1 MDGRRTHDCMIDSA
15 TRSHGGDNANAQ
27 PQTWRPLELLNLYR
41 LISSALLTFVALAHV
56 QLIPLGEQNPVLF
69 IVVSLA
75 YLLASLFFA
84 VTLRARAP
92 GFKLQLY
99 TQALVDIGSIVLL
112 AYSSGGIRSGLGTLL
127 IVTLAAGG
135 MLMSG
140 RLAVLYAAIS
150 TLAIL
155 GEESYLWISST
166 QRDASFTHAGLLGA
180 TYFLT
185 AFLAHGLARRARE
198 SEALAMQRGVDL
210 ANMQQLTEY
219 VIQRMQTG
227 VIVIDQNQRIRLINE
242 SAWHLLGFPV
252 NPTRETL
259 ATLSPELAQH
269 FAQWQHQ
276 PGAEPQ
282 ILRPTAASP
291 ELLPRFAKLGQT
303 ERSGTLI
310 FLEDTAALAQ
320 QAQQMKL
327 ASLGRLT
334 ASIAHEIRN
343 PLGAISHAGQLLAE
357 SPQLSGGDV
366 RLTEIIRE
374 HSRRMNA
381 IVENILQLSRR
392 QRARP
397 QELALK
403 PWLEQF
409 ISDFCLTQNISA
421 EHIAL
426 DVHPSDTVV
435 RMDPQQLHQ
444 VLWNLCHNGMR
455 YSLAQTGTPRL
466 HLSAGITADAHTPFL
481 DVIDVGIGVAPEAVA
496 HLFEPFFTTE
506 ATGTGL
512 GLYISRELCESNQA
526 RLHYMAIPGGGSCFR
541 ITFADPRRKQL
552 T

>member
-1 MDGRRTHDCMIDSA
+1 MNSHMIDYTYTA
-15 TRSHGGDNANAQ
+15 TRTSGDATSQ
-27 PQTWRPLELLNLYR
+27 RQTWRPLELLNIYR
-41 LISSALLTFVALAHV
+41 LISSALLTFVALVHV
-56 QLIPLGEQNPVLF
+56 QFIPLGEQNPALF
-69 IVVSLA
+69 IVVSIG
-75 YLLASLFFA
+75 YLLAALLF
-84 VTLRARAP
+84 VITLHARAP
-92 GFKLQLY
+92 GFHVQLY
-99 TQALVDIGSIVLL
+99 AQALVDIVCIILL
-112 AYSSGGIRSGLGTLL
+112 TYSSGGIRSGLGTLL
-127 IVTLAAGG
+127 IVTLAGGG

-140 RLAVLYAAIS
+140 RMAVLYAAIS

-155 GEESYLWISST
+155 GEESYLWISSAA
-166 QRDASFTHAGLLGA
+166 RDASFTHAGLLGA
-180 TYFLT
+180 TFFLT
-185 AFLAHGLARRARE
+185 ALLAYGLARRARE
-198 SEALAMQRGVDL
+198 SEALAAQRGVDL

-269 FAQWQHQ
+269 LTEWQRH
-276 PGAEPQ
+276 PDAEPQ
-282 ILRPTAASP
+282 IVRPTAASP

-357 SPQLSGGDV
+357 SPQLAEGDV

-381 IVENILQLSRR
+381 IVENVLQLSRR

-409 ISDFCLTQNISA
+409 ISDFCLTQNIGA
-421 EHIAL
+421 EHITL
-426 DVHPSDTVV
+426 EVNPSDTVV

-444 VLWNLCHNGMR
+444 ILWNLCHNGVR
-455 YSLAQTGTPRL
+455 YSLAQSGTPRL
-466 HLSAGITADAHTPFL
+466 RLRAGATADAHTPFL
-481 DVIDVGIGVAPEAVA
+481 DVIDFGKGVAPEAVD

-506 ATGTGL
+506 TTGTGL

-526 RLHYMAIPGGGSCFR
+526 RLHYMAMPGGGSCFR

>member
-1 MDGRRTHDCMIDSA
+1 MTDPASPAARTHE
-15 TRSHGGDNANAQ
+15 DNAGAQ
-27 PQTWRPLELLNLYR
+27 PPTWRPLELLNLYR
-41 LISSALLTFVALAHV
+41 LIASALLTFVALAHV
-56 QLIPLGEQNPVLF
+56 KFIPLGELSPAMF
-69 IVVSLA
+69 IVVA
-75 YLLASLFFA
+75 IGYLLTSLLFMI
-84 VTLRARAP
+84 TLRARIP

-99 TQALVDIGSIVLL
+99 AHTAVDIACIVLL
-112 AYSSGGIRSGLGTLL
+112 TYASGGIRSGLGTLL
-127 IVTLAAGG
+127 IVTLAGGG

-140 RLAVLYAAIS
+140 RMAVLYAAIG
-150 TLAIL
+150 TLAVL
-155 GEESYLWISST
+155 GEESYLWIT
-166 QRDASFTHAGLLGA
+166 RTPQDTSFTHAGLLGA

-185 AFLAHGLARRARE
+185 ALLAYALARRARE
-198 SEALAMQRGVDL
+198 SEALAAQRGVDL

-227 VIVIDQNQRIRLINE
+227 VIVIDQHQRIRLINE
-242 SAWHLLGFPV
+242 SAWHLLGYPA

-269 FAQWQHQ
+269 FAQWQRQ
-276 PGAEPQ
+276 PDAEPH

-366 RLTEIIRE
+366 RLTDIIRD

-392 QRARP
+392 QRTRP
-397 QELALK
+397 QDIPLQ

-409 ISDFCLTQNISA
+409 ISDFCLTHNIA
-421 EHIAL
+421 TDHIVI
-426 DVHPSDTVV
+426 DVVPPDTVV

-444 VLWNLCHNGMR
+444 ILWNLCHNGMR
-455 YSLAQTGTPRL
+455 YSLAQTGAPRL
-466 HLSAGITADAHTPFL
+466 HLRGGITADAHTPFL
-481 DVIDVGIGVAPEAVA
+481 DVIDFGKGVAPEAVA

-506 ATGTGL
+506 TSGTGL

-526 RLHYMAIPGGGSCFR
+526 RLHYMAVPGGGSCFR

>member
-1 MDGRRTHDCMIDSA
+1 MTDPAHTA
-15 TRSHGGDNANAQ
+15 TRTYEDAPSAQ
-27 PQTWRPLELLNLYR
+27 PPTWRPLELLNLYR
-41 LISSALLTFVALAHV
+41 LIASSLLTFVALAHV
-56 QLIPLGEQNPVLF
+56 QFIPLGELNPAMF
-69 IVVSLA
+69 IVVA
-75 YLLASLFFA
+75 IGYLLTSLLFII
-84 VTLRARAP
+84 TLRARIP

-99 TQALVDIGSIVLL
+99 TQTTVDIVCIVLL
-112 AYSSGGIRSGLGTLL
+112 TYASGGIRSGLGTLL
-127 IVTLAAGG
+127 IVTLAGGG

-140 RLAVLYAAIS
+140 RMAVLYAAIG
-150 TLAIL
+150 TLAVL
-155 GEESYLWISST
+155 GEESYLWIT
-166 QRDASFTHAGLLGA
+166 RAPQEASFTHAGLLGA

-185 AFLAHGLARRARE
+185 ALLAYALARRARE
-198 SEALAMQRGVDL
+198 SEALATQRGVDL

-227 VIVIDQNQRIRLINE
+227 VVVIDQHQRIRLINE
-242 SAWHLLGFPV
+242 SAWHLLGYPA

-269 FAQWQHQ
+269 FAQWQRQ
-276 PGAEPQ
+276 PDAEPH

-366 RLTEIIRE
+366 RLTDIIRD
-374 HSRRMNA
+374 HSHRMNA

-392 QRARP
+392 QRTRP
-397 QELALK
+397 QDIPLQS
-403 PWLEQF
+403 WLEQF
-409 ISDFCLTQNISA
+409 ISDFCLTHNIA
-421 EHIAL
+421 TDHIL
-426 DVHPSDTVV
+426 IDVVPPDTVV

-444 VLWNLCHNGMR
+444 ILWNLCHNGMR

-466 HLSAGITADAHTPFL
+466 HLRGGITADAHTPFL
-481 DVIDVGIGVAPEAVA
+481 DVIDFGKGVAPDAVA

-506 ATGTGL
+506 TSGTGL

-526 RLHYMAIPGGGSCFR
+526 RLHYMAVPGGGSCFR

>member
-1 MDGRRTHDCMIDSA
+1 MNSHMIDSA
-15 TRSHGGDNANAQ
+15 YTATRTSGDATSQ
-27 PQTWRPLELLNLYR
+27 RQTWRPLELLNVYR

-56 QLIPLGEQNPVLF
+56 QFIPLGEQNPALF
-69 IVVSLA
+69 IVVGIG
-75 YLLASLFFA
+75 YLLAALLF
-84 VTLRARAP
+84 VITLHARAP
-92 GFKLQLY
+92 GFQLQLY
-99 TQALVDIGSIVLL
+99 AQALVDIVCIVLL
-112 AYSSGGIRSGLGTLL
+112 TYASGGIRSGLGTLL
-127 IVTLAAGG
+127 IVTLAGSG

-140 RLAVLYAAIS
+140 RMAVLYAAIS
-150 TLAIL
+150 ALAIL
-155 GEESYLWISST
+155 GEESYLWISSAA
-166 QRDASFTHAGLLGA
+166 RDASFTHAGLLGA

-185 AFLAHGLARRARE
+185 ALLAHGLARRARE
-198 SEALAMQRGVDL
+198 SEALAAQRGVDL

-219 VIQRMQTG
+219 EIQRLQTG
-227 VIVIDQNQRIRLINE
+227 VIVIDQHQRLRLINA

-269 FAQWQHQ
+269 LAEKQHQ
-276 PGAEPQ
+276 PDTEPQ
-282 ILRPTAASP
+282 IVRPTAASP

-343 PLGAISHAGQLLAE
+343 PLGAISHAGQMLAE
-357 SPQLSGGDV
+357 SPQLAEGDV
-366 RLTEIIRE
+366 RLTEIIRD
-374 HSRRMNA
+374 HSSRMNA
-381 IVENILQLSRR
+381 IVENVLQLSRR

-409 ISDFCLTQNISA
+409 ISDFCLTQNIGA
-421 EHIAL
+421 EHITL
-426 DVHPSDTVV
+426 DVNPSDMMV

-444 VLWNLCHNGMR
+444 ILWNLCHTGVR
-455 YSLAQTGTPRL
+455 YSIARTGTPRL
-466 HLSAGITADAHTPFL
+466 RLRAGLTADAHTPFL
-481 DVIDVGIGVAPEAVA
+481 DVIDFGAGVAPEAVD

-506 ATGTGL
+506 TTGTGL
-512 GLYISRELCESNQA
+512 GLYISRELCESNLA
-526 RLHYMAIPGGGSCFR
+526 RLHYMAMPGGGSSFR

>member
-1 MDGRRTHDCMIDSA
+1 MVDFSHPAARPLGADCRRS
-15 TRSHGGDNANAQ
+15 RR
-27 PQTWRPLELLNLYR
+27 QTWKPLALLNVYR
-41 LISSALLTFVALAHV
+41 LVLSGLLAFIALTHIELT
-56 QLIPLGEQNPVLF
+56 PLGEYHPLLF
-69 IVVSLA
+69 VAISVA
-75 YLLASLFFA
+75 YFLMALLFT

-92 GFKLQLY
+92 NFTLQLHAQLL
-99 TQALVDIGSIVLL
+99 TDIACIVLL
-112 AYSSGGIRSGLGTLL
+112 TYASGGIRSGLGTLL
-127 IVTLAAGG
+127 VVSLAGGG
-135 MLMSG
+135 MLLGG
-140 RLAVLYAAIS
+140 RMAVLYAAIS
-150 TLAIL
+150 TLALL
-155 GEESYLWISST
+155 GEESYIWVRSVL
-166 QRDASFTHAGLLGA
+166 REPNFTHAGVLGG
-180 TYFLT
+180 TFFLT
-185 AFLAHGLARRARE
+185 VLVAHALARRARE
-198 SEALAMQRGVDL
+198 SEALAAQRGVDL

-259 ATLSPELAQH
+259 HTLSPELAH
-269 FAQWQHQ
+269 HLDEWQQQ
-276 PGAEPQ
+276 PDGEPQ
-282 ILRPTAASP
+282 LVRPTAGGP
-291 ELLPRFAKLGQT
+291 ELLPRFAKLGQGA
-303 ERSGTLI
+303 RSGTLI
-310 FLEDTAALAQ
+310 FLENTAALAQ

-357 SPQLSGGDV
+357 SPQLDEGDV
-366 RLTEIIRE
+366 RLTEILRA

-381 IVENILQLSRR
+381 IVENVLQLSRR

-403 PWLEQF
+403 PWLQQF
-409 ISDFCLTQNISA
+409 ISDFCLTQNIGA
-421 EHIAL
+421 EHITL
-426 DVHPSDTVV
+426 DVNPPDTMV

-444 VLWNLCHNGMR
+444 ILWNLCHNGVR
-455 YSLAQTGTPRL
+455 YSMALDGAPRL
-466 HLSAGITADAHTPFL
+466 RLRAGVTADAHTPFL
-481 DVIDVGIGVAPEAVA
+481 DVIDFGNGVAPDAVD

-506 ATGTGL
+506 TTGTGL

-526 RLHYMAIPGGGSCFR
+526 RLHYMAMPGGGSCFR